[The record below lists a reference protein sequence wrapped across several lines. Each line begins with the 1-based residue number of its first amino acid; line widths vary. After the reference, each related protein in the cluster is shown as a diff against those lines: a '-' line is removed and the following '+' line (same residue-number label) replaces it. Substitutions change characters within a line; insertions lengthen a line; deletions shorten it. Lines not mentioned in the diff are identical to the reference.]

1 MSLTAVH
8 ARVDTHPQNTHIQ
21 NTHTIDKT
29 PDLLQG
35 VQCQSGCLQL
45 NSG

>member
-8 ARVDTHPQNTHIQ
+8 AHVDTYPPTHTQ
-21 NTHTIDKT
+21 NTHTINKT

-35 VQCQSGCLQL
+35 VQCQLGCLQL

>member
-8 ARVDTHPQNTHIQ
+8 ARVDTHPQS
-21 NTHTIDKT
+21 THTHKTHTQVDKT

-45 NSG
+45 